1 MLDITGLGGDTA
13 CMSSLGE
20 KLCGKFVV
28 FDGPDGAGKST
39 QLEMLREYLSQAGC
53 GVTLAIDPGGTDTGG
68 RIREI
73 LLHSKGLDISPVC
86 ETFLFMASR
95 AQLAHEVIRPAIQAG
110 RAVLGDRFISATLA
124 YQGALGVDPKFILD
138 LAGAAVGQT
147 WPDLTV
153 ILDIDADRGLARL
166 DSEPDRMES
175 RAGSYHE
182 QVRQK
187 FRQLHEIYPRP
198 VRCLDATGTPREVFD
213 RLLQLLET
221 EFDNA

>member
-1 MLDITGLGGDTA
+1 
-13 CMSSLGE
+13 MSSLGE

-95 AQLAHEVIRPAIQAG
+95 AQLAHV
-110 RAVLGDRFISATLA
+110 ISATLA

-166 DSEPDRMES
+166 GSEPDRMES

-187 FRQLHEIYPRP
+187 FRHLHEIYPRP